1 MNRALPQVDTK
12 SHRFDTA
19 ARESIMS
26 AMRTRFILAAVVAAM
41 FQPAPLVAEVRFQR
55 TYGGSGD
62 DRGWSV
68 KQTSD
73 GGFILAGFTTSYGAG
88 LYDIYLIRTD
98 ARGDTIWTRTYG
110 DFGSDYAY
118 SVVQTSDGGFAVAGS
133 IRRSGID
140 SAYVLKTDP
149 QGTIQWQKAYAGIL
163 YSIQRTAD
171 GGFCLVG
178 QNQNDVYIVRTSETG
193 DTLWT
198 RTFGDTAED
207 RGYGLAQTPD
217 GGFVITGWTFSFGD
231 GSGDVYLIR
240 IDSHGD
246 SLWTRTYGGGETEY
260 GASIEVTSDS
270 GYIVAGST
278 ESFGTPGTYGVY
290 LIRTTADGD
299 TLWTRALGGPLFSEG
314 MSVVR
319 TTDGGCVVAGCTES
333 YGAGGSD
340 VYLIGANPSG
350 DTVWTRT
357 FGGIDDDGAFSIQ
370 RTTDG
375 GYVIA
380 GQKGPDR
387 SGDVYLIKTDSSGS
401 LGVTEGRSRPQA
413 VSRNPSATITRRLPE
428 GTVTFDAMGRR
439 AVHPKPGIYFLRTTA
454 TAVPRKT
461 LLVE

>member
-1 MNRALPQVDTK
+1 VKLRDILA
-12 SHRFDTA
+12 SSARRFDTE
-19 ARESIMS
+19 ARWSIMS
-26 AMRTRFILAAVVAAM
+26 AMSTRLIMAAAVAAM
-41 FQPAPLVAEVRFQR
+41 LQPMTVVALVRFQR

-68 KQTSD
+68 QQTSD
-73 GGFILAGFTTSYGAG
+73 GGYILAGFTSSYGAG

-118 SVVQTSDGGFAVAGS
+118 SVVQTADGGFAVAAS
-133 IRRSGID
+133 IRRAGID
-140 SAYVLKTDP
+140 SACVLKTDP
-149 QGTIQWQKAYAGIL
+149 QGIIQWQRDYGGIL
-163 YSIQRTAD
+163 YSIQRTTD

-178 QNQNDVYIVRTSETG
+178 QNQNDVYVVRTSETG

-207 RGYGLAQTPD
+207 RGYGLTQTPD

-240 IDSHGD
+240 TDSHGD

-278 ESFGTPGTYGVY
+278 ESFGTPGTYGIY
-290 LIRTTADGD
+290 IIRTTADGD

-319 TTDGGCVVAGCTES
+319 TTDDGCVVAGCTES

-387 SGDVYLIKTDSSGS
+387 SGDVYLIKTDASGS
-401 LGVTEGRSRPQA
+401 LGVTEEPPTPQA
-413 VSRNPSATITRRLPE
+413 VRRELVANVV
-428 GTVTFDAMGRR
+428 GTLAQGAVAFDAMGRR
-439 AVHPKPGIYFLRTTA
+439 MLHPKPGIYFVRTLAAAET
-454 TAVPRKT
+454 RKV